1 MSKTQTIEDRI
12 RRYRDEA
19 RAAKATYREQGATI
33 DADMKL
39 SSQWKREQKQAL
51 YGELARTLDK
61 IKADE
66 TSYIETT
73 IKDLERDVYGIKP
86 GQDILAYRDAKDRV
100 RALHYSEEAAALEL
114 YRQAERSDDTTLQQA
129 LSERAVDAGW
139 REVQTR
145 HITNHPTAG
154 DSIEAL
160 EAINTFNA
168 SLSPAGAFDYIMP
181 AR

>member
-1 MSKTQTIEDRI
+1 MSMTQTIENRI
-12 RRYRDEA
+12 RSYRDQA
-19 RAAKATYREQGATI
+19 LAAKNTYSEQVATI

-39 SSQWKREQKQAL
+39 SNQWKREQKQTA
-51 YGELARTLDK
+51 YAELARSLEK
-61 IKADE
+61 LQGEEK
-66 TSYIETT
+66 SYIETT
-73 IKDLERDVYGIKP
+73 IRNLERDVYGIKP

-100 RALHYSEEAAALEL
+100 SALHYTDEAAALEL

-139 REVQTR
+139 SEVQAR
-145 HITNHPTAG
+145 HIANHPAAG

-160 EAINTFNA
+160 GAIQAFNA
-168 SLSPAGAFDYIMP
+168 SYSPIGAFDYVMP